1 MPLASKPNHRDI
13 DRASAHDER
22 NTMRIKTT
30 AGLLLAA
37 GFTVAALTG
46 CSGGQSVAEACS
58 TAQSELSDVQTQLS
72 SVQSDAAS
80 GSFSK
85 VAESIGALEDRLD
98 ETADKLSNDEVKAA
112 VEDLS
117 DKIGEF
123 GETFEGIDDG
133 DTAALA
139 DRTEKMTDAATAVQD
154 SGKKLDELCTA

>member
-1 MPLASKPNHRDI
+1 MPPHAKVRP
-13 DRASAHDER
+13 A
-22 NTMRIKTT
+22 
-30 AGLLLAA
+30 
-37 GFTVAALTG
+37 
-46 CSGGQSVAEACS
+46 
-58 TAQSELSDVQTQLS
+58 DVQTQLS